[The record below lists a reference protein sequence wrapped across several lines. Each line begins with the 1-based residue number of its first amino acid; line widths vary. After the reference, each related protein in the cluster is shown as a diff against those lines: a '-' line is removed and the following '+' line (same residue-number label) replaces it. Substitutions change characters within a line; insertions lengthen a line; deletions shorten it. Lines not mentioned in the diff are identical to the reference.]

1 MAGRT
6 NCSQLQIPFCWC
18 QLLKR
23 RLSLNR
29 FLQNFS
35 SIFLSV
41 AGFFYIFMFIL
52 PWDSFM
58 WLNWIRFYQL
68 VFFRDFKLPRRR
80 LSPHR
85 FNQKIWFYFM
95 YVAWFFFVI
104 RFIFPWDSLCV
115 LTGSV
120 SVSWSVLGTSS
131 SPKED
136 SASTESPW
144 ILVPAFFP
152 WPGSFFVFR
161 QGLTHNQQTKQRQHE
176 GSPYA

>member
-35 SIFLSV
+35 SNFLSV
-41 AGFFYIFMFIL
+41 AGFFYIFRFIL

-85 FNQKIWFYFM
+85 VTLDFSSSFLSVTWFLFCFPPGVDTQPTGKTKTTWRLSICLGKWSLVRKM
-95 YVAWFFFVI
+95 FPQLVQSWRWALAW
-104 RFIFPWDSLCV
+104 
-115 LTGSV
+115 
-120 SVSWSVLGTSS
+120 SWSRWLGDKGVVKIDVGANLYMKYVIS
-131 SPKED
+131 
-136 SASTESPW
+136 
-144 ILVPAFFP
+144 
-152 WPGSFFVFR
+152 
-161 QGLTHNQQTKQRQHE
+161 
-176 GSPYA
+176 